1 MSLTVFAAL
10 LVAAMLHAGWNALV
24 RRDSDQDAATTAV
37 AVGGA
42 AVSIVLL
49 PFLPAMAPAAVPYV
63 LISGTIHLAYYTLVA
78 RAYRHGELSVAY
90 PIMRGVAPLIVTV
103 VAIIFVEPATS
114 QVLLGVVIVTT
125 GIVLLGADGLRRRH
139 AIGSALANAFVIAGY
154 TLVDGLGARVSGA
167 PQTYVAWVLVAGSAI
182 TVAARL
188 RRRGRVVVTSLA
200 TRIPLTLASGV
211 MTYAAY
217 GIALWAM
224 TVAPIGA
231 VAAVRE
237 SSVLFATAIAAVA
250 LHERFGAMRWVAAAL
265 VLAGLVLVK
274 SASS

>member
-1 MSLTVFAAL
+1 VSLTVFAAL
-10 LVAAMLHAGWNALV
+10 LVAAMLHAAWNALV

-49 PFLPAMAPAAVPYV
+49 PFLPGMSLSAVPYV
-63 LISGTIHLAYYTLVA
+63 VTSGMTHLAYFALVA
-78 RAYRHGELSVAY
+78 RAYRHGELSIAY

-103 VAIIFVEPATS
+103 AAIVFVEPATGE
-114 QVLLGVVIVTT
+114 VLLGVVIVTA

-154 TLVDGLGARVSGA
+154 TLVDGLGARVSGT
-167 PQTYVAWVLVAGSAI
+167 PETYVAWILVAGGAI
-182 TVAARL
+182 TVAARVQ
-188 RRRGRVVVTSLA
+188 RRGRVVLTSLT
-200 TRIPLTLASGV
+200 TRIPLVLASGA

-250 LHERFGAMRWVAAAL
+250 LRERFGAMRWVAAAL

-274 SASS
+274 SASP